1 MISELIYN
9 YDNAREHGSAHP
21 SRLDIVGGFD
31 GDPEFD
37 RFADRMVAIG
47 AWSGGVN
54 DDEDVDIAYFDGGH
68 DPVIVIG
75 EGDAEPHEG
84 GYEGAGM
91 GPSET
96 ASTVDS
102 RLLALFDAGDIA
114 DVAIPEPPAVVWE
127 HSDLVHAYDGGADGG
142 VNGGVDG
149 STSVRFC
156 DVSDDIPAGCPVM
169 EADHDTHSPHDHTTQ
184 SPILSTPPSSEG
196 LIEHSPVDGASE
208 PIVDGGMLGGVLE
221 DVIEGDLD
229 QYLEHSGGT
238 GAGGVGG
245 VDDNIASASEESEDA
260 DLSNFLIN

>member
-1 MISELIYN
+1 M
-9 YDNAREHGSAHP
+9 GS
-21 SRLDIVGGFD
+21 
-31 GDPEFD
+31 
-37 RFADRMVAIG
+37 
-47 AWSGGVN
+47 
-54 DDEDVDIAYFDGGH
+54 
-68 DPVIVIG
+68 
-75 EGDAEPHEG
+75 
-84 GYEGAGM
+84 
-91 GPSET
+91 SET

-102 RLLALFDAGDIA
+102 RLLALFDASDIA

-169 EADHDTHSPHDHTTQ
+169 EADHDTHSPHDYTTQ

-208 PIVDGGMLGGVLE
+208 PIVDGEMLEGVLEDDGSVLGGVLE

-229 QYLEHSGGT
+229 QYLEHSSGT
-238 GAGGVGG
+238 THASGAAT
-245 VDDNIASASEESEDA
+245 DDNIASASEESEDA